1 MEAIF
6 KIGDKV
12 NFYDLEGTITD
23 VKQLNETTFEY
34 TINNRYKTI
43 QESDWGLWDWED
55 YIEDKPYHPRYVIRK
70 EGKLV
75 KRLTLKQ
82 HFI

>member
-12 NFYDLEGTITD
+12 NFYELEGTITD

-34 TINNRYKTI
+34 TINNRYKTTF
-43 QESDWGLWDWED
+43 
-55 YIEDKPYHPRYVIRK
+55 YI
-70 EGKLV
+70 KL
-75 KRLTLKQ
+75 
-82 HFI
+82 

>member
-43 QESDWGLWDWED
+43 QESDWGLWDWDE
-55 YIEDKPYHPRYVIRK
+55 YIKDKPYHPRYEIRK

-75 KRLTLKQ
+75 KRLILKQ